1 LSIGHGAPAI
11 TASIS
16 DISRG
21 HFVIFWQPLAV
32 TCCKK
37 QKDEKKNEA
46 RKYNSQIHGVINC
59 YYRKKKQQQYNFNME
74 KFDKASLHMAW
85 PKKNLKEKRKN
96 EHRMRNHQ
104 KWFIK

>member
-1 LSIGHGAPAI
+1 
-11 TASIS
+11 
-16 DISRG
+16 
-21 HFVIFWQPLAV
+21 V
-32 TCCKK
+32 TRCKK

-85 PKKNLKEKRKN
+85 PKKKN
-96 EHRMRNHQ
+96 
-104 KWFIK
+104 